1 MANKEPRTASTNTY
15 GALGT
20 RHGLQVY
27 EPLGPFRDKAADA
40 QSSHVARPSL
50 SWAAGFLDHLMS
62 NTDPLALE
70 NHLLPSQPAAETLWA
85 PRLTLDADT
94 DHGALDRGLRM
105 KGQRG
110 PERRWA
116 GSHS

>member
-50 SWAAGFLDHLMS
+50 SWAAGFLDHTHLMS

-70 NHLLPSQPAAETLWA
+70 NRLLPSQPAAETLWA
-85 PRLTLDADT
+85 P
-94 DHGALDRGLRM
+94 
-105 KGQRG
+105 
-110 PERRWA
+110 
-116 GSHS
+116 